1 MTRKPKPPQPAPRR
15 PGGRPPAGDR
25 AMLSPITIRFPTP
38 MMQQIEEI
46 MAARLDSPDK
56 GAIVRELVAEA
67 LDARAKRKG
76 K

>member
-1 MTRKPKPPQPAPRR
+1 
-15 PGGRPPAGDR
+15 
-25 AMLSPITIRFPTP
+25 MLAPITIRFPTQ

-46 MAARLDSPDK
+46 MAARLDGPEK

-67 LDARAKRKG
+67 LEARAKRKG